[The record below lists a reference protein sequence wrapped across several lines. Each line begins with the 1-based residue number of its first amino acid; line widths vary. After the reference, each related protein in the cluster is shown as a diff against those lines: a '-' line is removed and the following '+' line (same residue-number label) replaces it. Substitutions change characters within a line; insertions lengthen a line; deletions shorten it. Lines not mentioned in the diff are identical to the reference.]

1 QWLIIH
7 LMTGRHTCRSIGEMK
22 QCHRVVILEDFME
35 HLAPKHW
42 PPALSL
48 QLTGAWTK
56 RPVDFMQDGNPL
68 GPFWDHIGVDFDH
81 SFRITPTTS
90 QHPVLALPGAPAQF
104 PILEKHIGL
113 QEYMVWTEKM
123 VQEGEGYIRSLLN
136 RPYVGILLRIGSD
149 WVSFVCPDVNGWFLI
164 VQIQM
169 KISRIFIGTSVYT
182 DSESH
187 TAEIQK
193 LFKGKVKVM
202 SLQPDTAQID
212 LYILGQTD
220 HFIGNCVSSFSAFVK
235 RERDIHRRPSS
246 FFRMDYP
253 GKRKGKEEL

>member
-1 QWLIIH
+1 ACPLHLLIS
-7 LMTGRHTCRSIGEMK
+7 CRTEILLVRFGT
-22 QCHRVVILEDFME
+22 ILESILITLFGS
-35 HLAPKHW
+35 LLL
-42 PPALSL
+42 PAALD
-48 QLTGAWTK
+48 K
-56 RPVDFMQDGNPL
+56 EVRFP
-68 GPFWDHIGVDFDH
+68 HKE
-81 SFRITPTTS
+81 
-90 QHPVLALPGAPAQF
+90 HPVLALPGAPAQF

-149 WVSFVCPDVNGWFLI
+149 WNMKVMTQFL
-164 VQIQM
+164 Q
-169 KISRIFIGTSVYT
+169 
-182 DSESH
+182 
-187 TAEIQK
+187 
-193 LFKGKVKVM
+193 VKVM

>member
-1 QWLIIH
+1 IIRLVH
-7 LMTGRHTCRSIGEMK
+7 VPYSEYFQLEPVK

-35 HLAPKHW
+35 HLAPKHCMDKK
-42 PPALSL
+42 SNM
-48 QLTGAWTK
+48 G
-56 RPVDFMQDGNPL
+56 DGNPF
-68 GPFWDHIGVDFDH
+68 GPFWDHIGAPSTLLFSLSNSVFLFF
-81 SFRITPTTS
+81 FRFPHKE
-90 QHPVLALPGAPAQF
+90 HPVLALPGAPAQF
-104 PILEKHIGL
+104 PILEEHIGL

-149 WVSFVCPDVNGWFLI
+149 WVSFVCPDVNGWFPI

-202 SLQPDTAQID
+202 SLQPDTAQTD
-212 LYILGQTD
+212 LYILGQAD

-253 GKRKGKEEL
+253 GKRKGKEELL